1 VSLRRKRGAGDSEET
16 GAALNGFRGVRGGGA
31 TATFVPSQ
39 AAIIRS
45 LVTQI
50 AELVGSEPGP
60 GEPGPGEQGLGGPGL
75 IEDAFTGRA
84 PDRPGPGLG
93 SPGPGSTGPG
103 SPGPG
108 STGPGSPGPGSTGTG
123 STGTGLGGT
132 DRPPD
137 PLDDL
142 ARLLGQTGPAT
153 PPDDPVL
160 ARLLPDAYPDDIE
173 AAGDFRRFTEQE
185 LRNGKAAA
193 ARTVLATLP
202 EEGGR
207 VRLSEEE
214 GQVWLRA
221 LNDVRLAL
229 GVRLSITEDF
239 EARAADLDPADPRSA
254 YIWVY
259 DWLTFLQETLVHA
272 LW

>member
-1 VSLRRKRGAGDSEET
+1 MSFRRKRGEGDPEET
-16 GAALNGFRGVRGGGA
+16 GGALNGFRKVRGGGA

-39 AAIIRS
+39 AGIIRS
-45 LVTQI
+45 LVSQI
-50 AELVGSEPGP
+50 AELVGSEPGLAGTAP
-60 GEPGPGEQGLGGPGL
+60 AEPGPGEPALTD
-75 IEDAFTGRA
+75 DAFTGRA
-84 PDRPGPGLG
+84 PGRPGSGTA
-93 SPGPGSTGPG
+93 GPGT
-103 SPGPG
+103 
-108 STGPGSPGPGSTGTG
+108 TA
-123 STGTGLGGT
+123 GGAE
-132 DRPPD
+132 PAD

-142 ARLLGQTGPAT
+142 ARLLGQAGGAGPAT

-160 ARLLPDAYPDDIE
+160 ARLLPDAYGDDAE

-202 EEGGR
+202 ENGGR

-214 GQVWLRA
+214 AQVWLRA

-229 GVRLSITEDF
+229 GVRLSITQDF
-239 EARAADLDPADPRSA
+239 EARLQDLDPADPRSA
-254 YIWVY
+254 YMWVY
-259 DWLTFLQETLVHA
+259 DWLTFLQETLVRA

>member
-1 VSLRRKRGAGDSEET
+1 VSFRRKRGAGGSEET
-16 GAALNGFRGVRGGGA
+16 GEALNGFRAVRGGGA

-39 AAIIRS
+39 AGIIRS
-45 LVTQI
+45 LVSQI

-60 GEPGPGEQGLGGPGL
+60 GEPGPGEPGTAEPGL
-75 IEDAFTGRA
+75 TDDAFTGRA
-84 PDRPGPGLG
+84 PGAPRPGAPG
-93 SPGPGSTGPG
+93 SGPGTPEHPG
-103 SPGPG
+103 Q
-108 STGPGSPGPGSTGTG
+108 
-123 STGTGLGGT
+123 
-132 DRPPD
+132 PPD

-142 ARLLGQTGPAT
+142 ARLLGQAGPAT

-160 ARLLPDAYPDDIE
+160 ARLLPDAYQDDSE

-202 EEGGR
+202 EDGGR
-207 VRLSEEE
+207 VRLTEEE
-214 GQVWLRA
+214 AQVWLRA

-239 EARAADLDPADPRSA
+239 EARVQDLDPADPRSA
-254 YIWVY
+254 YMWVY

>member
-1 VSLRRKRGAGDSEET
+1 VSIRRKRGAGDSEPT
-16 GAALNGFRGVRGGGA
+16 GEARSGFRGVRGGGA
-31 TATFVPSQ
+31 SATFVTSQ
-39 AAIIRS
+39 AGIIRS
-45 LVTQI
+45 LVSQI
-50 AELVGSEPGP
+50 AELVGSEPDA
-60 GEPGPGEQGLGGPGL
+60 GEPGAGEPSLTD
-75 IEDAFTGRA
+75 DAFTGRA
-84 PDRPGPGLG
+84 PGRAGPDRDDSGRADFDPEK
-93 SPGPGSTGPG
+93 
-103 SPGPG
+103 
-108 STGPGSPGPGSTGTG
+108 
-123 STGTGLGGT
+123 
-132 DRPPD
+132 PPD
-137 PLDDL
+137 PLEDL
-142 ARLLGQTGPAT
+142 ARLLGQSGPAT

-160 ARLLPDAYPDDIE
+160 ARLLPDAYTGDAE

-202 EEGGR
+202 EQGGR

-214 GQVWLRA
+214 AQVWLRA

-254 YIWVY
+254 YMWIY
-259 DWLTFLQETLVHA
+259 DWLTFLQETLVRA

>member
-1 VSLRRKRGAGDSEET
+1 MSFRRKRGAGDSEET
-16 GAALNGFRGVRGGGA
+16 GEALNGFRGVRGGGA

-39 AAIIRS
+39 AEIIRS
-45 LVTQI
+45 LVSQI
-50 AELVGSEPGP
+50 AELVGGEPSP
-60 GEPGPGEQGLGGPGL
+60 GEPGLAEPGL
-75 IEDAFTGRA
+75 TDDAFTGRA
-84 PDRPGPGLG
+84 PGAPRPGAPG
-93 SPGPGSTGPG
+93 SGPGTADHPG
-103 SPGPG
+103 Q
-108 STGPGSPGPGSTGTG
+108 
-123 STGTGLGGT
+123 
-132 DRPPD
+132 PPD

-142 ARLLGQTGPAT
+142 ARLLGQAGPAT

-160 ARLLPDAYPDDIE
+160 ARLLPDAYQDDSD

-202 EEGGR
+202 EDGGR
-207 VRLSEEE
+207 VRLTEEE
-214 GQVWLRA
+214 AQVWLRA

-239 EARAADLDPADPRSA
+239 EARVQDLDPADPRSA
-254 YIWVY
+254 YMWVY

-272 LW
+272 LS

>member
-1 VSLRRKRGAGDSEET
+1 MSFRRKRGAGDSDEAGE
-16 GAALNGFRGVRGGGA
+16 ALNGFRGVRGGGA

-39 AAIIRS
+39 AGIIRS
-45 LVTQI
+45 LVSQI
-50 AELVGSEPGP
+50 AELVGAEPGTLETGT
-60 GEPGPGEQGLGGPGL
+60 GEPGQAGPGL
-75 IEDAFTGRA
+75 TDDAFTGRA
-84 PDRPGPGLG
+84 PDRPAPGATAPDSASAG
-93 SPGPGSTGPG
+93 
-103 SPGPG
+103 
-108 STGPGSPGPGSTGTG
+108 
-123 STGTGLGGT
+123 
-132 DRPPD
+132 RPPD

-142 ARLLGQTGPAT
+142 ARLLGQSGPAT

-160 ARLLPDAYPDDIE
+160 ARLLPDAYREDTE

-207 VRLSEEE
+207 VRLSDEEA
-214 GQVWLRA
+214 QVWLRA

-239 EARAADLDPADPRSA
+239 EARVADLDPADPRSA
-254 YIWVY
+254 YMWIY
-259 DWLTFLQETLVHA
+259 DWLTFLQETLVRA
-272 LW
+272 LS

>member
-1 VSLRRKRGAGDSEET
+1 MSFLRKRGAGGPEET
-16 GAALNGFRGVRGGGA
+16 GEALNGFRGVRGGGA

-39 AAIIRS
+39 AGIIRS
-45 LVTQI
+45 LVSQI
-50 AELVGSEPGP
+50 ADLVGSDPGS
-60 GEPGPGEQGLGGPGL
+60 GEPGRAEPGL
-75 IEDAFTGRA
+75 TDDAFSGRA
-84 PDRPGPGLG
+84 PARPAPGAPARDPASAG
-93 SPGPGSTGPG
+93 
-103 SPGPG
+103 
-108 STGPGSPGPGSTGTG
+108 
-123 STGTGLGGT
+123 
-132 DRPPD
+132 RPPD

-160 ARLLPDAYPDDIE
+160 ARLLPDAYPGDSE

-202 EEGGR
+202 EDGGR

-214 GQVWLRA
+214 AQVWMRA
-221 LNDVRLAL
+221 LNDVGLAL

-239 EARAADLDPADPRSA
+239 EARVQDLDPADPRSA
-254 YIWVY
+254 YMWVY
-259 DWLTFLQETLVHA
+259 DWLTFLQETLVRA

>member
-1 VSLRRKRGAGDSEET
+1 MSFRRKRGAGGSEET
-16 GAALNGFRGVRGGGA
+16 GEALNGFRAVRGGGA

-39 AAIIRS
+39 AGIIRS
-45 LVTQI
+45 LVSQI
-50 AELVGSEPGP
+50 AELVGSGPGP
-60 GEPGPGEQGLGGPGL
+60 GEPGPAEPGL
-75 IEDAFTGRA
+75 TDDAFTGRA
-84 PDRPGPGLG
+84 PGAPRPGAPGPG
-93 SPGPGSTGPG
+93 PGTPDNPGQA
-103 SPGPG
+103 
-108 STGPGSPGPGSTGTG
+108 
-123 STGTGLGGT
+123 
-132 DRPPD
+132 PD

-160 ARLLPDAYPDDIE
+160 ARLLPDAYADDSE

-202 EEGGR
+202 EDGGR
-207 VRLSEEE
+207 VRLTEEE
-214 GQVWLRA
+214 AQVWLRA

-239 EARAADLDPADPRSA
+239 EARVADLDPADPRSA
-254 YIWVY
+254 YMWVY

>member
-1 VSLRRKRGAGDSEET
+1 MSFRRKRGAGDSEET
-16 GAALNGFRGVRGGGA
+16 GEALNGFRAVRGGGA

-39 AAIIRS
+39 AGIIRS
-45 LVTQI
+45 LVSQI
-50 AELVGSEPGP
+50 AELVGSEPGS
-60 GEPGPGEQGLGGPGL
+60 GEPGLAEPGL
-75 IEDAFTGRA
+75 TDDAFTGRA
-84 PDRPGPGLG
+84 PGAPRPGSP
-93 SPGPGSTGPG
+93 SPGPGTADDPG
-103 SPGPG
+103 Q
-108 STGPGSPGPGSTGTG
+108 
-123 STGTGLGGT
+123 
-132 DRPPD
+132 PPD

-142 ARLLGQTGPAT
+142 ARLLGQAGPAT

-160 ARLLPDAYPDDIE
+160 ARLLPDAYQDDSE

-202 EEGGR
+202 GDGGR

-239 EARAADLDPADPRSA
+239 EARVQDLDPADPRSA
-254 YIWVY
+254 YMWIY

>member
-1 VSLRRKRGAGDSEET
+1 MSFRRKRGAGDSDEAGE
-16 GAALNGFRGVRGGGA
+16 ALNGFRGVRGGGA
-31 TATFVPSQ
+31 TAAFVPSQ
-39 AAIIRS
+39 AGIIRS
-45 LVTQI
+45 LVSQI
-50 AELVGSEPGP
+50 AELVGAEPGTL
-60 GEPGPGEQGLGGPGL
+60 ETAPGL
-75 IEDAFTGRA
+75 TDDAFTGRA
-84 PDRPGPGLG
+84 PDRPAPGATAPDSASAG
-93 SPGPGSTGPG
+93 
-103 SPGPG
+103 
-108 STGPGSPGPGSTGTG
+108 
-123 STGTGLGGT
+123 
-132 DRPPD
+132 RPPD

-142 ARLLGQTGPAT
+142 ARLLGQSGPAT

-160 ARLLPDAYPDDIE
+160 ARLLPDAYREDTE

-214 GQVWLRA
+214 AQVWLRA

-239 EARAADLDPADPRSA
+239 EARVADLDPADPRSA
-254 YIWVY
+254 YMWIY
-259 DWLTFLQETLVHA
+259 DWLTFLQETLVRA

>member
-1 VSLRRKRGAGDSEET
+1 MSLRRKRGAGDSEET
-16 GAALNGFRGVRGGGA
+16 GEALNGFRAVRRGGAASASG
-31 TATFVPSQ
+31 PSQ
-39 AAIIRS
+39 AGIIRS
-45 LVTQI
+45 LVSQI
-50 AELVGSEPGP
+50 ADLVGSEAGS
-60 GEPGPGEQGLGGPGL
+60 GEPGPAGPGL
-75 IEDAFTGRA
+75 IDDAFTGRA
-84 PDRPGPGLG
+84 PDRPGAGAGRPGAG
-93 SPGPGSTGPG
+93 TDAPSTDPASTGPA
-103 SPGPG
+103 
-108 STGPGSPGPGSTGTG
+108 STGGA
-123 STGTGLGGT
+123 
-132 DRPPD
+132 PD

-142 ARLLGQTGPAT
+142 ARLLGQAGPAT

-160 ARLLPDAYPDDIE
+160 ARLLPDAYRGDTE

-202 EEGGR
+202 EDGGR
-207 VRLSEEE
+207 IRLSEEE

-229 GVRLSITEDF
+229 GGRLAITEDF
-239 EARAADLDPADPRSA
+239 QARAADLDPADPRSA
-254 YIWVY
+254 YMGVY

>member
-1 VSLRRKRGAGDSEET
+1 MSFRRKRGDGDPEET
-16 GAALNGFRGVRGGGA
+16 GEALNGFRRVRGGGA
-31 TATFVPSQ
+31 TITFVPSQ
-39 AAIIRS
+39 AGIIRS
-45 LVTQI
+45 LVSQI

-60 GEPGPGEQGLGGPGL
+60 GDTGTAEPGLGEPALTD
-75 IEDAFTGRA
+75 DAFTGRA
-84 PDRPGPGLG
+84 PGRAGSGTASSGPDADRPA
-93 SPGPGSTGPG
+93 
-103 SPGPG
+103 
-108 STGPGSPGPGSTGTG
+108 
-123 STGTGLGGT
+123 
-132 DRPPD
+132 D

-142 ARLLGQTGPAT
+142 ARLLGQAGETGPAT

-160 ARLLPDAYPDDIE
+160 ARLLPDAYADDAE

-202 EEGGR
+202 EDGGR

-214 GQVWLRA
+214 AQVWLRA

-239 EARAADLDPADPRSA
+239 EARLQDLDPADPRSA
-254 YIWVY
+254 YMWVY
-259 DWLTFLQETLVHA
+259 DWLTFLQETLVRA

>member
-1 VSLRRKRGAGDSEET
+1 MSFRRKRGAGGSEET
-16 GAALNGFRGVRGGGA
+16 GEALNGFRAVRGGGA
-31 TATFVPSQ
+31 SATFVASQ
-39 AAIIRS
+39 AGIIRS
-45 LVTQI
+45 LVSQI
-50 AELVGSEPGP
+50 AELVGGEPGP
-60 GEPGPGEQGLGGPGL
+60 GEPGLDEPGLG
-75 IEDAFTGRA
+75 E
-84 PDRPGPGLG
+84 PGPG
-93 SPGPGSTGPG
+93 
-103 SPGPG
+103 
-108 STGPGSPGPGSTGTG
+108 
-123 STGTGLGGT
+123 
-132 DRPPD
+132 D
-137 PLDDL
+137 PSMDDL

-160 ARLLPDAYPDDIE
+160 ARLLPDAYADDAE

-185 LRNGKAAA
+185 LRDGKAAA

-207 VRLSEEE
+207 IRLSDEE

-239 EARAADLDPADPRSA
+239 DARAADLDPADPRSA
-254 YIWVY
+254 YMWIY
-259 DWLTFLQETLVHA
+259 DWLTFLQETLVRA

>member
-1 VSLRRKRGAGDSEET
+1 VSFRRKRGEGDPEET
-16 GAALNGFRGVRGGGA
+16 GEALNGFRRVRGGGA
-31 TATFVPSQ
+31 TVTLVTSQ
-39 AAIIRS
+39 AGIIRS

-60 GEPGPGEQGLGGPGL
+60 AEAGPAEPGLGEPSLTD
-75 IEDAFTGRA
+75 DAFTGRA
-84 PDRPGPGLG
+84 PGRPGSGTA
-93 SPGPGSTGPG
+93 SPGTNAAGA
-103 SPGPG
+103 
-108 STGPGSPGPGSTGTG
+108 
-123 STGTGLGGT
+123 

-142 ARLLGQTGPAT
+142 ARLLGQVGETGPAT

-160 ARLLPDAYPDDIE
+160 ARLLPDAYADDAV

-202 EEGGR
+202 EDGGR
-207 VRLSEEE
+207 VRLSQEEA
-214 GQVWLRA
+214 QVWLRA

-239 EARAADLDPADPRSA
+239 EARLQDLDPADPRSA
-254 YIWVY
+254 YMWVY
-259 DWLTFLQETLVHA
+259 DWLTFLQETLVRA

>member
-1 VSLRRKRGAGDSEET
+1 VSFRRKRGAGDSKET
-16 GAALNGFRGVRGGGA
+16 GEALNGFRSVRGGGA
-31 TATFVPSQ
+31 TATFASSQ

-45 LVTQI
+45 LVSQI
-50 AELVGSEPGP
+50 AELVGSEPGT
-60 GEPGPGEQGLGGPGL
+60 GEPGLMEPGL
-75 IEDAFTGRA
+75 TDDAFTGRA
-84 PDRPGPGLG
+84 PSRPTPGTATPGPAGPG
-93 SPGPGSTGPG
+93 AAGPNPASTDPASTDPASPG
-103 SPGPG
+103 
-108 STGPGSPGPGSTGTG
+108 
-123 STGTGLGGT
+123 
-132 DRPPD
+132 RPSD

-142 ARLLGQTGPAT
+142 ARLLGQAGETGPAT
-153 PPDDPVL
+153 RPDDPIL
-160 ARLLPDAYPDDIE
+160 ARLLPDAYTGDSE

-202 EEGGR
+202 EDGGR

-214 GQVWLRA
+214 AQVWLRS

-239 EARAADLDPADPRSA
+239 EARVADLDPGDPRSA
-254 YIWVY
+254 YMWVY
-259 DWLTFLQETLVHA
+259 DWLTFLQETLVRA

>member
-1 VSLRRKRGAGDSEET
+1 
-16 GAALNGFRGVRGGGA
+16 LNGFRGVRGGGA

-45 LVTQI
+45 LVSQI
-50 AELVGSEPGP
+50 AELVGSEGGEARP
-60 GEPGPGEQGLGGPGL
+60 GEPGQAGPGL
-75 IEDAFTGRA
+75 TDDAFTGRA
-84 PDRPGPGLG
+84 PDSPSP
-93 SPGPGSTGPG
+93 SPGPG
-103 SPGPG
+103 PGPG
-108 STGPGSPGPGSTGTG
+108 PGTPGDQGDPGDPGDPGRTGQ
-123 STGTGLGGT
+123 
-132 DRPPD
+132 PPD

-142 ARLLGQTGPAT
+142 ARLLGQAGPAT

-160 ARLLPDAYPDDIE
+160 ARLLPDAYQDDSE

-202 EEGGR
+202 EDGGR
-207 VRLSEEE
+207 VRLTEEE
-214 GQVWLRA
+214 AQVWMRA

-239 EARAADLDPADPRSA
+239 EARVQDLDPADPRSA
-254 YIWVY
+254 YMWVY
-259 DWLTFLQETLVHA
+259 DWLTFLQETLVRA

>member
-1 VSLRRKRGAGDSEET
+1 VSIRRKRGAGDSEET
-16 GAALNGFRGVRGGGA
+16 SEALNGFRRVRGGGA
-31 TATFVPSQ
+31 SATFVPSQ
-39 AAIIRS
+39 AGIVRS
-45 LVTQI
+45 LVSQI
-50 AELVGSEPGP
+50 AELVGSEPGG
-60 GEPGPGEQGLGGPGL
+60 GEPGAGEPALTD
-75 IEDAFTGRA
+75 DAFTGRA
-84 PDRPGPGLG
+84 PGRA
-93 SPGPGSTGPG
+93 S
-103 SPGPG
+103 
-108 STGPGSPGPGSTGTG
+108 
-123 STGTGLGGT
+123 T
-132 DRPPD
+132 DRAGSDPEKPPD

-160 ARLLPDAYPDDIE
+160 ARLLPDAYSDDTE

-202 EEGGR
+202 EDGGR

-214 GQVWLRA
+214 AQVWLRA

-239 EARAADLDPADPRSA
+239 DARVANLDPADPRSA
-254 YIWVY
+254 YMWIY
-259 DWLTFLQETLVHA
+259 DWLTFLQETLVRA
-272 LW
+272 LS

>member
-1 VSLRRKRGAGDSEET
+1 MSIRRKRGAGDSEET
-16 GAALNGFRGVRGGGA
+16 GAALNGFRAVRGGGA
-31 TATFVPSQ
+31 SATFVLSQ
-39 AAIIRS
+39 AGIIRS
-45 LVTQI
+45 LVSQI

-60 GEPGPGEQGLGGPGL
+60 GEPGAGEPALTD
-75 IEDAFTGRA
+75 DAFTGRA
-84 PDRPGPGLG
+84 PGRA
-93 SPGPGSTGPG
+93 S
-103 SPGPG
+103 
-108 STGPGSPGPGSTGTG
+108 
-123 STGTGLGGT
+123 T
-132 DRPPD
+132 DRAGSDPEKPPD

-160 ARLLPDAYPDDIE
+160 ARLLPDAYADDAE

-202 EEGGR
+202 EGGGR
-207 VRLSEEE
+207 IRLSEEE
-214 GQVWLRA
+214 AQVWLRA

-239 EARAADLDPADPRSA
+239 EVRVADLDPADPRSA
-254 YIWVY
+254 YMWIY
-259 DWLTFLQETLVHA
+259 DWLTFLQETLVRA
-272 LW
+272 LS

>member
-1 VSLRRKRGAGDSEET
+1 MSIRRKRGAGNSEET
-16 GAALNGFRGVRGGGA
+16 GEALNGFRRVRGGGA

-39 AAIIRS
+39 AEIIRS
-45 LVTQI
+45 LVSQI

-60 GEPGPGEQGLGGPGL
+60 GEPGPGEPGPGEPGL
-75 IEDAFTGRA
+75 AEPGLTDDAFTGRA
-84 PDRPGPGLG
+84 PGAPR
-93 SPGPGSTGPG
+93 PG
-103 SPGPG
+103 SPGH
-108 STGPGSPGPGSTGTG
+108 GPGTADHPGQ
-123 STGTGLGGT
+123 
-132 DRPPD
+132 PPD

-160 ARLLPDAYPDDIE
+160 ARLLPDAYQDDSE

-202 EEGGR
+202 KDGGR
-207 VRLSEEE
+207 IQLTGDEA
-214 GQVWLRA
+214 QVWLRA

-239 EARAADLDPADPRSA
+239 EARVQDLDPADPRSA
-254 YIWVY
+254 YMWVY